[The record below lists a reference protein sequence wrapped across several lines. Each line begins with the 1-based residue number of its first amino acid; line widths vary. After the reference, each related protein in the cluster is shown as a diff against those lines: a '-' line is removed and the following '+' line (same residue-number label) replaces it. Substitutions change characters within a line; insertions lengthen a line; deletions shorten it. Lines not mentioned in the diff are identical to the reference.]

1 MASVRVRTATGFLF
15 AALVSTG
22 IYATSYGRPGLVA
35 WCIAV
40 PVTLLAAFELG
51 SMGKFAA
58 PGRSVLIPI
67 LTLPAAFAI
76 LNAFWNDASPWE
88 SVRLL
93 LGVMLATA
101 LVGGIIGRF
110 ASAAPA
116 LDQPAGFL
124 LGRLPLGFF
133 AAWVGP
139 PVAALALVHA
149 SFGTPALAALIVL
162 SKLGDIAGYF
172 VGKSI
177 GKSHPFPKLSP
188 GKTTA
193 GCVASLV
200 VGLAGGVG
208 ATFWDVLPGE
218 PSMLQG
224 ALVGAAI
231 NIAAQAAD
239 LFESYMKRTSGVKDS
254 SAMAGASGGVLDV
267 VDSLLF
273 TVPLGLVL
281 FALLAP

>member
-1 MASVRVRTATGFLF
+1 MASVRVRTATGFLI

-22 IYATSYGRPGLVA
+22 IFATSYGRPGLVA

-40 PVTLLAAFELG
+40 PVVLLAGFELG
-51 SMGKFAA
+51 RMGKFSA
-58 PGRSVLIPI
+58 PNRSVLIPV
-67 LTLPAAFAI
+67 LTLPGVFAI
-76 LNAFWNDASPWE
+76 LNAAWNNASPWE
-88 SVRLL
+88 SVQLL
-93 LGVMLATA
+93 FGVMAATA
-101 LVGGIIGRF
+101 VVGGIIGRF
-110 ASAAPA
+110 ASAAPVC
-116 LDQPAGFL
+116 DQPAGFL
-124 LGRLPLGFF
+124 LGRLPLGVF

-139 PVAALALVHA
+139 PLAAMALVHA

-177 GKSHPFPKLSP
+177 GKSHPFPRLSP

-193 GCVASLV
+193 GCVASLI
-200 VGLAGGVG
+200 AGIAAGIG
-208 ATFWDVLPGE
+208 AIQWGVLPGE
-218 PSMLQG
+218 PSLLQG

-273 TVPLGLVL
+273 TIPLGLVL